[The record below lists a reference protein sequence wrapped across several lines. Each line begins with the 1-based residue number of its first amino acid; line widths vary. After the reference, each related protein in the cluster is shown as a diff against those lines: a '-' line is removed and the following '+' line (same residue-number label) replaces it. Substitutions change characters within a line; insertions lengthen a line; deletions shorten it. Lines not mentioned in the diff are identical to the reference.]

1 MATDI
6 RRLLVNAKSRTDFV
20 QKAVKKLGIT
30 PQQAAGYWT
39 YNIDHLKAITE
50 EINNEGRVFYWF
62 LVIVLSIIAALVMK
76 GLVD

>member
-30 PQQAAGYWT
+30 PRQAAGCWADNEARIELICETLDAERRAAVAMYA
-39 YNIDHLKAITE
+39 IGLSVVGAFVAKAF
-50 EINNEGRVFYWF
+50 G
-62 LVIVLSIIAALVMK
+62 A
-76 GLVD
+76 